1 MESDQLRLSGEL
13 VRLVAGYQVAQTIYA
28 AASLGIADLLR
39 DETQSSAALA
49 SASAT
54 DGSSLFR
61 LLRAL
66 VSIGLLDEVT
76 PDCFKLT
83 PLGSCLRSDSA
94 SRGRSLALW
103 LGGENMWRTWG
114 DLLHCIRT
122 GESAFSHVFGTDN
135 VFDYYA
141 AHPELEEITSAG
153 FAALTFYFAAAVVEA
168 YDFSKFGAVA
178 DVGGGRG
185 ALLATILEKNPKLR
199 GILFDLP
206 HVARASA
213 TLLEEAGV
221 TSRCEITAGDMFKSV
236 PGGADAYILSRVIH
250 DWDDERSKVILG
262 NCRAA
267 MPSTAK
273 LLLVERVLPD
283 LAARS
288 PGNQGRFLAD
298 INMLVRTGGRERTA
312 EEFRV
317 LLAAAKFEL
326 VRVVSTSTEISV
338 VEAEPRACD
347 DAI

>member
-1 MESDQLRLSGEL
+1 MESHQLRLSGEL
-13 VRLVAGYQVAQTIYA
+13 MRLMAGYQVAQTIYA

-39 DETQSSAALA
+39 DETRSSAALA
-49 SASAT
+49 GESAT
-54 DGSSLFR
+54 DASSLFR

-66 VSIGLLDEVT
+66 VSIGILDEVK

-94 SRGRSLALW
+94 SKGRSLALW

-122 GESAFSHVFGTDN
+122 GESAFSHVYGTKN

-153 FAALTFYFAAAVVEA
+153 FAALTCYFAVAVVEA
-168 YDFSKFGAVA
+168 YDFSKFGTVA

-185 ALLATILEKNPKLR
+185 ALLATLLGKNPRLR

-206 HVARASA
+206 HVAPASA
-213 TLLEEAGV
+213 TLLREAGV
-221 TSRCEITAGDMFKSV
+221 TSRCEIAAGDMFESV
-236 PGGADAYILSRVIH
+236 PAGADAYILSRVIH
-250 DWDDERSKVILG
+250 DWDDERSKEILST
-262 NCRAA
+262 CRAA
-267 MPSTAK
+267 MPSTAT
-273 LLLVERVLPD
+273 LLLLERVLPD
-283 LAARS
+283 VAARS
-288 PGNQGRFLAD
+288 AENQGRFLGD

-317 LLAAAKFEL
+317 LLATAKFEL
-326 VRVVSTSTEISV
+326 IRVVPTSTEISV
-338 VEAEPRACD
+338 VEAVPRG
-347 DAI
+347 